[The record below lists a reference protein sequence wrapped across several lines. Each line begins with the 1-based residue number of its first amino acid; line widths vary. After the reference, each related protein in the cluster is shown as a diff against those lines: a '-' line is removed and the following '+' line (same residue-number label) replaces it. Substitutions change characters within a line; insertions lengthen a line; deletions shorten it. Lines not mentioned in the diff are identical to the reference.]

1 MTGTK
6 LRLVAD
12 LAASFDLRL
21 SDSEFV
27 PILAVSLTKL
37 SGCQLTKIK
46 SSCQPVCAI
55 VPLSV
60 IPT

>member
-12 LAASFDLRL
+12 LATSFDLRL

-37 SGCQLTKIK
+37 SGCQ
-46 SSCQPVCAI
+46 
-55 VPLSV
+55 
-60 IPT
+60 

>member
-37 SGCQLTKIK
+37 SGCQLTQIK